1 MRTPDQENVRELAEW
16 KPASGVLSVFVDLDP
31 AHRDDAW
38 RIRLRDSLDEAVAAR
53 RDDPDVKAAIDRVHD
68 RFRNHGKQRDTG
80 RYVVGFLEVSAAKG
94 ATDHWFELQAPQ
106 VETTAHLNA
115 APYMPPLLKLLD
127 QAPVAGVVAL
137 STEKVELHEWRFGV
151 AERIGEWEFER
162 GDTGRERKAPVV
174 DPAHG
179 TSTSSSGRDQFNQRL
194 DENRHRFLIQTGEA
208 VAEVA
213 RRRGWRK
220 VICFGNDGAHKY
232 FVEHFGDEPPRLAG
246 HLDLV
251 GHPLGEIARAATGAI
266 ADWEAERERAIVAR
280 ATDAALSN
288 NGRGAVGVTEVS
300 GCLEAGRVEHL
311 IYDSSRD
318 FGGEIDTIVQ
328 RAIATG
334 AHVTPV
340 EAERAEALAAHDGV
354 AAILR
359 Y

>member
-1 MRTPDQENVRELAEW
+1 MRTPDNENVRELAGFR
-16 KPASGVLSVFVDLDP
+16 PALGVLSVFVDLDP
-31 AHRDDAW
+31 AHRGDAW
-38 RIRLRDSLDEAVAAR
+38 RIRLRDAIDDAVAGR
-53 RDDPDVKAAIDRVHD
+53 RGETAVKATVERVHE
-68 RFRNHGKQRDTG
+68 RFRSHGKQRDPG
-80 RYVVGFLEVSAAKG
+80 RFVVGFLEV
-94 ATDHWFELQAPQ
+94 TDGKQARDEWFELQAPQ
-106 VETTAHLNA
+106 IDTTAHLNHG
-115 APYMPPLLKLLD
+115 PFMPPLLKLLD

-137 STEKVELHEWRFGV
+137 STEKVELYEWRFGI
-151 AERIGEWEFER
+151 AEKVGEWEFER

-194 DENRHRFLIQTGEA
+194 DENRHRFLVQVGDA
-208 VAEVA
+208 VAELA
-213 RRRGWRK
+213 KTRGWRK
-220 VICFGNDGAHKY
+220 VICFGNDGAHRY

-288 NGRGAVGVTEVS
+288 NGRGAVGVTEVT

-340 EAERAEALAAHDGV
+340 EAERARALAEHDGV